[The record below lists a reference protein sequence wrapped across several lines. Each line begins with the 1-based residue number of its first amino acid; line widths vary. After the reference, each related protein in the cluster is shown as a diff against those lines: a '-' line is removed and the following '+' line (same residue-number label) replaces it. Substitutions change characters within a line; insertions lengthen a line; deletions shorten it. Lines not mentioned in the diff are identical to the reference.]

1 LQKIIKK
8 VIDKNTQEK
17 TNDNK
22 NFIEEII
29 DKHLLEGRF
38 SSVKT
43 RFPPEPNGYLHIGHA
58 KSICLNFGIAKKY
71 NGTCNLRFDD
81 TNPTKEEQE
90 YIDSIKEDIL
100 WLGFQWDKECYA
112 SDYFEQLYEWAV
124 VLIKKGK
131 AYVCD
136 CPQEVI
142 SKNRTKPTEPGI
154 ACEHRDRSI
163 EENLS
168 LFEQMRNGK
177 FPAGSRVLRAKIDLN
192 SPNMHMRDPIMYRI
206 LYEEH
211 PRTANK
217 WCIYPNYD
225 WAHGQSDS
233 IEHIT
238 HSICTLEFEVH
249 RPLYEWFIKELGIWA
264 PQQIEF
270 ARLNLSYTIMSKR
283 KLLQLVEGKYVSGW
297 NDPRM
302 PTISG
307 LRRRGFTPESIKMFA
322 DIIGVAKRDNLIEYE
337 LLEHCL
343 REDLNKRAQRRM
355 AVLDPLKLIITNYP
369 DNQDELLEAINNP
382 EDPLSSTRQIP
393 FSKEIYI
400 ERSDFQENPQ
410 KGYHRFYV
418 GNEVRLRWAYFVKC
432 TGFKKDDNG
441 NIIEIY
447 GEYDPASK
455 GGNSPDGR
463 KVKSTIHWVSA
474 KHAAPIEIRLYDK
487 LFTVPEPDN
496 AEEGKTFLDYLNP
509 QSLITTTA
517 YGEPSLAEFIVP
529 AHYQFERLGYFVT
542 DPDSTNDH
550 LVYNLITKLKDSF
563 AKKSQ

>member
-1 LQKIIKK
+1 M
-8 VIDKNTQEK
+8 IDKNTQEK
-17 TNDNK
+17 TNENK

-90 YIDSIKEDIL
+90 YIDSIKEDIR

-112 SDYFEQLYEWAV
+112 SDYFEQLYEWAI
-124 VLIKKGK
+124 VLIKKRK

-142 SKNRTKPTEPGI
+142 SRNRTKPTEPGI

-163 EENLS
+163 EENLL
-168 LFEQMRNGK
+168 LFEQMRNGE

-206 LYEEH
+206 LYKDH

-217 WCIYPNYD
+217 WCIYPSYD

-249 RPLYEWFIKELGIWA
+249 RPLYEWFIKELDIWA

-343 REDLNKRAQRRM
+343 REDLNKRAERRM

-369 DNQDELLEAINNP
+369 DNKDELLDAINNP
-382 EDPLSSTRQIP
+382 EDPISSTRQIP

-410 KGYHRFYV
+410 KNYHRFYV

-432 TGFKKDDNG
+432 TGFKKDNNG

-474 KHAAPIEIRLYDK
+474 KHSIPIEVRLYDK
-487 LFTVPEPDN
+487 LFTIPEPDN

-517 YGEPSLAEFIVP
+517 YGEPSLGEFIVP

-542 DPDSTNDH
+542 DPDSTSDH

>member
-1 LQKIIKK
+1 M
-8 VIDKNTQEK
+8 IDKNTQEK

-90 YIDSIKEDIL
+90 YIDSIKEDIR

-112 SDYFEQLYEWAV
+112 SDYFEQLYEWAI
-124 VLIKKGK
+124 VLIKKRK

-142 SKNRTKPTEPGI
+142 SRNRTKPTEPGI

-163 EENLS
+163 EENLL
-168 LFEQMRNGK
+168 LFEKMRNGE

-206 LYEEH
+206 LYKDH

-217 WCIYPNYD
+217 WCIYPSYD

-249 RPLYEWFIKELGIWA
+249 RPLYEWFIKELDIWA

-343 REDLNKRAQRRM
+343 REDLNKRAERRM
-355 AVLDPLKLIITNYP
+355 AVLEPLKLIITNYP
-369 DNQDELLEAINNP
+369 DNEDELLDAINNP
-382 EDPLSSTRQIP
+382 EDPISSTRQIP

-410 KGYHRFYV
+410 KNYHRFYV

-432 TGFKKDDNG
+432 TGFKKDNNG

-474 KHAAPIEIRLYDK
+474 KHAVPIEVRLYDK
-487 LFTVPEPDN
+487 LFTVSEPDN

-517 YGEPSLAEFIVP
+517 YGEPSLGEFIVP

-542 DPDSTNDH
+542 DPDSTSDH

>member
-1 LQKIIKK
+1 M
-8 VIDKNTQEK
+8 IDKNTQEK

-90 YIDSIKEDIL
+90 YIDSIKEDIR

-112 SDYFEQLYEWAV
+112 SDYFEQLYEWAI
-124 VLIKKGK
+124 VLIKKRK

-142 SKNRTKPTEPGI
+142 SRNRTKPTEPGI

-163 EENLS
+163 EENLL
-168 LFEQMRNGK
+168 LFEKMRNGE

-192 SPNMHMRDPIMYRI
+192 SSNMHMRDPIMYRI
-206 LYEEH
+206 LYKEH

-217 WCIYPNYD
+217 WCIYPSYD

-249 RPLYEWFIKELGIWA
+249 RPLYEWFIKELEIWA

-270 ARLNLSYTIMSKR
+270 ARLNLSYTVMSKR

-343 REDLNKRAQRRM
+343 REDLNKRAERRM

-369 DNQDELLEAINNP
+369 DNEDELLDAINNP
-382 EDPLSSTRQIP
+382 EDPISSTRQIP

-410 KGYHRFYV
+410 KNYHRFYV

-432 TGFKKDDNG
+432 TGFKKDNNG

-474 KHAAPIEIRLYDK
+474 KHAVPIEVRLYDK
-487 LFTVPEPDN
+487 LFTVTEPDN

-542 DPDSTNDH
+542 DPDSTSDH

>member
-1 LQKIIKK
+1 M
-8 VIDKNTQEK
+8 IDKNTQEK
-17 TNDNK
+17 THDNK

-90 YIDSIKEDIL
+90 YIDSIKEDIR

-112 SDYFEQLYEWAV
+112 SDYFEQLYEWAI
-124 VLIKKGK
+124 VLIKKRK

-142 SKNRTKPTEPGI
+142 SRNRTKPTEPGI

-163 EENLS
+163 EENLL
-168 LFEQMRNGK
+168 LFEKMRNGE

-206 LYEEH
+206 LYKDH

-217 WCIYPNYD
+217 WCIYPSYD

-249 RPLYEWFIKELGIWA
+249 RPLYEWFIKELDIWA

-343 REDLNKRAQRRM
+343 REDLNKRAERRM
-355 AVLDPLKLIITNYP
+355 AVLEPLKLIITNYP
-369 DNQDELLEAINNP
+369 DNEDELLDAINNP
-382 EDPLSSTRQIP
+382 EDPISSTRQIP

-410 KGYHRFYV
+410 KNYHRFYV

-432 TGFKKDDNG
+432 TGFKKDNNG

-474 KHAAPIEIRLYDK
+474 KHAVPIEVRLYDK
-487 LFTVPEPDN
+487 LFTVSEPDN

-517 YGEPSLAEFIVP
+517 YGEPSLGEFIVP

-542 DPDSTNDH
+542 DPDSTSDH

>member
-1 LQKIIKK
+1 M
-8 VIDKNTQEK
+8 IDKNTQEK

-90 YIDSIKEDIL
+90 YIDSIKEDIR

-112 SDYFEQLYEWAV
+112 SDYFEQLYEWAI

-142 SKNRTKPTEPGI
+142 SRNRTKPTEPGI

-163 EENLS
+163 EENLL
-168 LFEQMRNGK
+168 LFEQMRNGE

-249 RPLYEWFIKELGIWA
+249 RPLYEWFIKELEIWA

-270 ARLNLSYTIMSKR
+270 ARLNLSYTVMSKR

-343 REDLNKRAQRRM
+343 REDLNKRAERRM

-369 DNQDELLEAINNP
+369 DNEDELLDAINNP
-382 EDPLSSTRQIP
+382 EAPISSTRQIP

-410 KGYHRFYV
+410 KNYHRFYV

-432 TGFKKDDNG
+432 TGFKKDNNG

-474 KHAAPIEIRLYDK
+474 KHAVPIEVRLYDK
-487 LFTVPEPDN
+487 LFTVTEPDN

-517 YGEPSLAEFIVP
+517 YGEPSLGEFIVP
-529 AHYQFERLGYFVT
+529 AHYQFERIGYFVT
-542 DPDSTNDH
+542 DPDSTSDH

>member
-1 LQKIIKK
+1 M
-8 VIDKNTQEK
+8 IDKNTQEK

-90 YIDSIKEDIL
+90 YIDSIKEDIH
-100 WLGFQWDKECYA
+100 WLGFQWNKECYA
-112 SDYFEQLYEWAV
+112 SDYFEQLYEWAI
-124 VLIKKGK
+124 VLIKKRK

-142 SKNRTKPTEPGI
+142 SRNRTKPTEPGI

-163 EENLS
+163 EENLL
-168 LFEQMRNGK
+168 LFEKMRNGE

-206 LYEEH
+206 LYKEH

-217 WCIYPNYD
+217 WCIYPSYD

-249 RPLYEWFIKELGIWA
+249 RPLYEWFIKELEIWA

-270 ARLNLSYTIMSKR
+270 ARLNLSYTVMSKR

-343 REDLNKRAQRRM
+343 REDLNKRAERRM

-369 DNQDELLEAINNP
+369 DNEDELLDAINNP
-382 EDPLSSTRQIP
+382 EDPISSTRQIP

-410 KGYHRFYV
+410 KNYHRFYV

-432 TGFKKDDNG
+432 TGFKKDNNG

-474 KHAAPIEIRLYDK
+474 KHAVPIEVRLYDK
-487 LFTVPEPDN
+487 LFTVTEPDN

-517 YGEPSLAEFIVP
+517 YGEPSLGEFIVP
-529 AHYQFERLGYFVT
+529 AHYQFERIGYFVT
-542 DPDSTNDH
+542 DPDSTSDH

>member
-1 LQKIIKK
+1 ML
-8 VIDKNTQEK
+8 VNKNTKE
-17 TNDNK
+17 NRNENK

-29 DKHLLEGRF
+29 DRHLLEGRF
-38 SSVKT
+38 ETVKT

-81 TNPTKEEQE
+81 TNPSKENKE
-90 YIDSIKEDIL
+90 YIDSIKEDVK

-112 SDYFEQLYEWAV
+112 SDYFEQLYEWAI

-142 SKNRTKPTEPGI
+142 SRNRTKPTEPGI

-163 EENLS
+163 EENLL
-168 LFEQMRNGK
+168 LFEQMRNGE

-249 RPLYEWFIKELGIWA
+249 RPLYEWFIKELEIWA

-270 ARLNLSYTIMSKR
+270 ARLNLSYTVMSKR

-343 REDLNKRAQRRM
+343 REDLNKRAERRM

-369 DNQDELLEAINNP
+369 DNEDELLDAINNP
-382 EDPLSSTRQIP
+382 EDPISSTRQIP

-410 KGYHRFYV
+410 KNYHRFYV

-432 TGFKKDDNG
+432 TGFKNDNNG

-474 KHAAPIEIRLYDK
+474 KHAVPIEVRLYDK
-487 LFTVPEPDN
+487 LFTVTEPDN

-517 YGEPSLAEFIVP
+517 YGEPSLGEFIVP
-529 AHYQFERLGYFVT
+529 AHYQFERIGYFVT
-542 DPDSTNDH
+542 DPDSTSDH

>member
-1 LQKIIKK
+1 M
-8 VIDKNTQEK
+8 IDKNTQEK

-90 YIDSIKEDIL
+90 YIDSIKEDIR

-112 SDYFEQLYEWAV
+112 SDYFEQLYEWAI
-124 VLIKKGK
+124 VLIKKRK

-142 SKNRTKPTEPGI
+142 SRNRTKPTEPGI

-163 EENLS
+163 EENLL
-168 LFEQMRNGK
+168 LFEKMRNGE

-206 LYEEH
+206 LYKDH

-217 WCIYPNYD
+217 WCIYPSYD

-249 RPLYEWFIKELGIWA
+249 RPLYEWFIKELDIWA

-343 REDLNKRAQRRM
+343 REDLNKRAERRM
-355 AVLDPLKLIITNYP
+355 AVLEPLKLIITNYP
-369 DNQDELLEAINNP
+369 DNEDELLDAINNP
-382 EDPLSSTRQIP
+382 EDPISSTRQIP

-410 KGYHRFYV
+410 KNYHRFYV

-432 TGFKKDDNG
+432 TGFKKDNNG

-474 KHAAPIEIRLYDK
+474 KHAVPIEVRLYDK
-487 LFTVPEPDN
+487 LFTVTEPDN

-517 YGEPSLAEFIVP
+517 YGEPSLGEFIVP
-529 AHYQFERLGYFVT
+529 AHYQFERIGYFVT
-542 DPDSTNDH
+542 DPDSTSDH

>member
-1 LQKIIKK
+1 
-8 VIDKNTQEK
+8 
-17 TNDNK
+17 
-22 NFIEEII
+22 
-29 DKHLLEGRF
+29 
-38 SSVKT
+38 
-43 RFPPEPNGYLHIGHA
+43 
-58 KSICLNFGIAKKY
+58 
-71 NGTCNLRFDD
+71 
-81 TNPTKEEQE
+81 
-90 YIDSIKEDIL
+90 
-100 WLGFQWDKECYA
+100 
-112 SDYFEQLYEWAV
+112 
-124 VLIKKGK
+124 
-131 AYVCD
+131 
-136 CPQEVI
+136 
-142 SKNRTKPTEPGI
+142 
-154 ACEHRDRSI
+154 
-163 EENLS
+163 
-168 LFEQMRNGK
+168 
-177 FPAGSRVLRAKIDLN
+177 
-192 SPNMHMRDPIMYRI
+192 IMYRI
-206 LYEEH
+206 LYKEH

-249 RPLYEWFIKELGIWA
+249 RPLYEWFIKELEIWA

-270 ARLNLSYTIMSKR
+270 ARLNLSYTVMSKR

-343 REDLNKRAQRRM
+343 REDLNKRAERRM

-369 DNQDELLEAINNP
+369 DNQDELLDAINNP

-410 KGYHRFYV
+410 KNYHRFYV

-432 TGFKKDDNG
+432 TGFKKDNNG

-474 KHAAPIEIRLYDK
+474 KHAVPIEIRLYDK

-517 YGEPSLAEFIVP
+517 YGEPSLGEFIVP
-529 AHYQFERLGYFVT
+529 AHYQFERIGYFVT
-542 DPDSTNDH
+542 DPDSTSDH

>member
-90 YIDSIKEDIL
+90 YIDSIKEDIH
-100 WLGFQWDKECYA
+100 WLGFQWNKECYA
-112 SDYFEQLYEWAV
+112 SDYFEQLYEWAI

-142 SKNRTKPTEPGI
+142 SRNRTKPTEPGI
-154 ACEHRDRSI
+154 ACKHRDRSI
-163 EENLS
+163 EENLL
-168 LFEQMRNGK
+168 LFEQMRNGE

-206 LYEEH
+206 LYKDH

-217 WCIYPNYD
+217 WCIYPSYD

-249 RPLYEWFIKELGIWA
+249 RPLYEWFIKELDIWA

-343 REDLNKRAQRRM
+343 REDLNKRAERRM
-355 AVLDPLKLIITNYP
+355 AVLEPLKLIITNYP
-369 DNQDELLEAINNP
+369 DNEDELLDAINNP
-382 EDPLSSTRQIP
+382 EDPISSTRQIP

-410 KGYHRFYV
+410 KNYHRFYV

-432 TGFKKDDNG
+432 TGFKKDNNG

-474 KHAAPIEIRLYDK
+474 KHAVPIEVRLYDK
-487 LFTVPEPDN
+487 LFTVSEPDN

-517 YGEPSLAEFIVP
+517 YGEPSLGEFIVP

-542 DPDSTNDH
+542 DPDSTSDH